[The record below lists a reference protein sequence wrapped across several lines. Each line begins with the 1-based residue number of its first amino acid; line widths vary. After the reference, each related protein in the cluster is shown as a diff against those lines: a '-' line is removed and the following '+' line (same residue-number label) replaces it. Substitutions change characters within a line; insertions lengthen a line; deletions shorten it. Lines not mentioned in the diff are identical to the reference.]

1 MNFTPPY
8 VLLDE
13 YAIRVRLGKLI
24 GETVCVA
31 WVSNIEKLRKT
42 FDHTQISV
50 QGKLEGDSNTGRYRV
65 VVDDNNYTYFFPDS
79 VWSLSQNKKPRN
91 VKSGWNEDREVRPI
105 IFIDHT
111 LHVEESKRIT
121 LKRLT
126 KDKDL
131 DYVHF

>member
-79 VWSLSQNKKPRN
+79 VWSLSQNKEK
-91 VKSGWNEDREVRPI
+91 RPI
-105 IFIDHT
+105 VFIDHT
-111 LHVEESKRIT
+111 LLVEESKRIT

-126 KDKDL
+126 KDKDR